1 MSNLR
6 YWASGVLVAALTLL
20 GPILA
25 FVLVVAAE
33 MLMDL
38 VANAGATVIWP
49 VVVGAMTWV
58 LLSKFGRQGGRNGP
72 DRAGPC
78 LATEEVRPG
87 RRMRQARCSGQ
98 TA

>member
-58 LLSKFGRQGGRNGP
+58 LLRKFGGQPHRPQWRSE
-72 DRAGPC
+72 RA
-78 LATEEVRPG
+78 
-87 RRMRQARCSGQ
+87 
-98 TA
+98 